1 MIFFTVK
8 GLDPPSDPRP
18 LRHVAFHMSLS
29 LPVAVGTVFL
39 IVLVIMVV
47 TGVVL
52 LKHKRNKKLRATLE
66 VSF

>member
-1 MIFFTVK
+1 MIFFAGR
-8 GLDPPSDPRP
+8 GLDSESDPQS

-39 IVLVIMVV
+39 IVLVIMVI

-66 VSF
+66 VSS